1 MAKLKLLGAAA
12 NAGTNAAGGAA
23 FDGATVVY
31 CLNTNAAAQL
41 VTVCNAS
48 NTTQGSF
55 HLGAGA
61 SHMVIK
67 KPTDKVFA
75 ASADVKLTPVAHHA

>member
-12 NAGTNAAGGAA
+12 NAGTSAGAGAH

-41 VTVCNAS
+41 VTVCNSS
-48 NTTQGSF
+48 NATQGSF

-61 SHMVIK
+61 SQEVIK

-75 ASADVKLTPVAHHA
+75 ASADVKFTPVAHHA

>member
-1 MAKLKLLGAAA
+1 MLGSAI
-12 NAGTNAAGGAA
+12 NAATTAGSGAA

-41 VTVCNAS
+41 VTVCNSS
-48 NTTQGSF
+48 NTTTGSF
-55 HLGAGA
+55 HLGANA
-61 SHMVIK
+61 SHLVIK
-67 KPTDKVFA
+67 NPTDKVFA

>member
-1 MAKLKLLGAAA
+1 MAKLKFLGADE
-12 NAGTNAAGGAA
+12 NAGTSAAGCAH

-61 SHMVIK
+61 SQQVIK

>member
-1 MAKLKLLGAAA
+1 MAKLKMLGSAI
-12 NAGTNAAGGAA
+12 NAATTAGSGAH

-41 VTVCNAS
+41 VTVCNSS
-48 NTTQGSF
+48 NTTTGSF
-55 HLGAGA
+55 HLGANA

-67 KPTDKVFA
+67 NPTDKVFA

>member
-1 MAKLKLLGAAA
+1 MKLKMLG
-12 NAGTNAAGGAA
+12 NATNAATVVGSATA

-41 VTVCNAS
+41 VSVANAS
-48 NTTQGSF
+48 NTTVGSF

-61 SHMVIK
+61 AQMVVK
-67 KPTDKVFA
+67 EPTDKVFA

>member
-1 MAKLKLLGAAA
+1 MAKLKLLGSAI
-12 NAGTNAAGGAA
+12 NAATSAGSGAN

-31 CLNTNAAAQL
+31 CLNTNSAAQL
-41 VTVCNAS
+41 VTVCNSS

-61 SHMVIK
+61 SQEVIK
-67 KPTDKVFA
+67 KPSDKVFA
-75 ASADVKLTPVAHHA
+75 ASADVKFTPVAHHA